1 MPQNRK
7 IFMNLT
13 NTNHISIRM
22 NSQAKVAKVAEK
34 SRSLAGLQN
43 SMIQRIH
50 NIKPGCGSCG
60 K

>member
-1 MPQNRK
+1 MQQNRK
-7 IFMNLT
+7 MFMDLT
-13 NTNHISIRM
+13 NTNHLSIRKI
-22 NSQAKVAKVAEK
+22 SQTKILEK

>member
-22 NSQAKVAKVAEK
+22 NSQAKVAEK